1 MNLRIESSS
10 VLSGLPATDPFLLPI
25 MWFEDSIEKIPETIH
40 DMLKD
45 ALTSG
50 SGIAFK
56 IFVAIVVL
64 LVVELVL
71 FFAFLATKFSNS
83 ENCGAAVDGV
93 DGDGLQR
100 RRPLWKIWLNYFCSV
115 STTDN

>member
-56 IFVAIVVL
+56 IFVAIVDIPYHGSKNL
-64 LVVELVL
+64 HTRARPELV
-71 FFAFLATKFSNS
+71 S
-83 ENCGAAVDGV
+83 ERYRMALIIDV
-93 DGDGLQR
+93 
-100 RRPLWKIWLNYFCSV
+100 IF
-115 STTDN
+115 